1 MAKTLAEILR
11 AARKTQHEW
20 IRGQATPQ
28 PWFAWQSGSSWQPLE
43 KNPGDSETS
52 PVSKLS
58 VLSWNIDQFR
68 AFENERMTRALTYL
82 EDYVSKLPGSPLIM
96 LNEMLGSDLQIIQRQ
111 PWIRKGFY
119 VTDESHT
126 FWESSR
132 YGKSKTSLTSKADHR
147 DQSRVHAIVL
157 DIRKYSA
164 NSRIRY
170 MRAHSQ
176 VHEH

>member
-20 IRGQATPQ
+20 VREKAAPQ
-28 PWFAWQSGSSWQPLE
+28 PWFAWQSGNSWQPLE
-43 KNPGDSETS
+43 AAPGDSETS
-52 PVSKLS
+52 LVSKVS

-82 EDYVSKLPGSPLIM
+82 KDYVSKLPGSPLIM
-96 LNEMLGSDLQIIQRQ
+96 LNEMLVSDLQIIQRQ
-111 PWIRKGFY
+111 QWIQKGYY

-132 YGKSKTSLTSKADHR
+132 YGKLKTILVSFMSEDR
-147 DQSRVHAIVL
+147 C
-157 DIRKYSA
+157 
-164 NSRIRY
+164 
-170 MRAHSQ
+170 
-176 VHEH
+176 